1 MGAIYDFEKRNKNNF
16 VKPANL
22 PDLGAVTI
30 DAITLENWCE
40 SPIVYFSRAGED
52 NSYRTFANYQ
62 LSKIYD
68 ILRKENNG
76 ATYIE
81 IGDTGHFEFRTSKK
95 GKEYLYFV
103 VYD

>member
-1 MGAIYDFEKRNKNNF
+1 MGAIYDFEKRCKNKFIKHN
-16 VKPANL
+16 NL

-30 DAITLENWCE
+30 DAITLEDWSE
-40 SPIVYFSRAGED
+40 SPIVYFSRDGE
-52 NSYRTFANYQ
+52 NNYRTFANYQ

-68 ILRKENNG
+68 ILRNENNG
-76 ATYIE
+76 AKYIE

-95 GKEYLYFV
+95 GKKYLYFV